1 MKKYL
6 VIFDSMAHDLVGD
19 GSDYFLKKGIIEADT
34 PKGAVKA
41 LIDKMVKEEFEDGE
55 VDKDDVKDFIDD
67 IKSEGM
73 SVVELASPKVTRID

>member
-1 MKKYL
+1 
-6 VIFDSMAHDLVGD
+6 
-19 GSDYFLKKGIIEADT
+19 
-34 PKGAVKA
+34 
-41 LIDKMVKEEFEDGE
+41 